1 MRGCRLASGK
11 SPGYTPPMD
20 LETVTPAAFAATL
33 RGVGL
38 NLLTRDVRAFAAF
51 AEVLGLSVHRLSDD
65 FALLAHDGQFV
76 QVHHDRTYGS
86 HPALGL
92 VPEGLRAGGVQVYL
106 FGLDPDAAEARA
118 RAAGYEVIEPAA
130 DKPHGLRECTVLA
143 PEGQAFSP
151 AVTA

>member
-1 MRGCRLASGK
+1 
-11 SPGYTPPMD
+11 MD
-20 LETVTPAAFAATL
+20 LETVSPAALSASL

-38 NLLTRDVRAFAAF
+38 NLLTRDVRALAAF
-51 AEVLGLSVHRLSDD
+51 AEVLGLSVHRLSED
-65 FALLAHDGQFV
+65 FALLAHDGQLI
-76 QVHHDRTYGS
+76 QVHHDRTYGA
-86 HPALGL
+86 HPVLGL
-92 VPEGLRAGGVQVYL
+92 APEDLRGGAVQIYL

-151 AVTA
+151 AVVSG